1 MNNYEIYLAILVMTL
16 VNIFTRVFPFIFF
29 RKNVLPTYLV
39 YIEKFFPSVIMT
51 ILILYTLKDIDFAL
65 APYGIKEI
73 GAVLF
78 TAVLHL
84 TLKNYLVSIFSGT
97 IFYMFLVQYL

>member
-1 MNNYEIYLAILVMTL
+1 MHNNEIYLAILVMAL
-16 VNIFTRVFPFIFF
+16 VNMFTRVFPFLFF
-29 RKNVLPTYLV
+29 RKNVLPSYIV
-39 YIEKFFPSVIMT
+39 YVEKFFPSVIMT